1 MQLITHQSHLDA
13 LRASPL
19 KTHITA
25 RFDQLSE
32 DTDVPPNIFLLHCND
47 NPKSS
52 ELIFLGSAGMCSD
65 LFETH
70 QPQDPEFAPV
80 FEWISYLSDLKV
92 YEMLYLEADL
102 GYLLIVPEE
111 VAEVY
116 IDLKAVIDS
125 QGLSDPQ
132 PLH

>member
-1 MQLITHQSHLDA
+1 MQLITHHHRIDQFPT
-13 LRASPL
+13 SPL
-19 KTHITA
+19 KIHIQA

-32 DTDVPPNIFLLHCND
+32 DTDVPPNILLLHPND
-47 NPKSS
+47 NPKSP

-132 PLH
+132 PLY

>member
-1 MQLITHQSHLDA
+1 MQLITHRSHIDQLPESFIKD
-13 LRASPL
+13 
-19 KTHITA
+19 HITA

-32 DTDVPPNIFLLHCND
+32 DTDVPPNILLLHRND
-47 NPKSS
+47 IPRSS

-70 QPQDPEFAPV
+70 QPGHQEFTPV
-80 FEWISYLSDLKV
+80 FEWISYLPNLKI

-111 VAEVY
+111 VVEAHP
-116 IDLKAVIDS
+116 DLGTVVDS
-125 QGLSDPQ
+125 QGLSALQ
-132 PLH
+132 PL